1 MATKEQIES
10 LIKLVTEIANQPGN
24 EWVRRSLNEKFN
36 NPTTIETSNGG
47 SSLIVD
53 IKKDTNKVIELLEI
67 SPECSIDYSFIPHKL
82 LRTRLE
88 LDNLRMENVRYDLK
102 EKDHIKRLFDFSVNA
117 FYQIENLLNY
127 YYFEKYQKIEDLL
140 YHFESIEG
148 THFKRTDNHRNI
160 NDISIATK
168 IFTFNRTFYNSK
180 NGSQG
185 FNIDSLRLIRNEGL
199 HRCTRIS
206 KIENENPRLHKFI
219 AEATFD
225 SIQSIVKNLAEK
237 VNQLLTS
244 K

>member
-24 EWVRRSLNEKFN
+24 EWVTKSLSESLQIRNH
-36 NPTTIETSNGG
+36 PPAYGG
-47 SSLIVD
+47 TSLIND

-67 SPECSIDYSFIPHKL
+67 SPDCSIDYSFINHKL

-102 EKDHIKRLFDFSVNA
+102 EKDHMKRLYDFSVNA

-127 YYFEKYQKIEDLL
+127 YYFEKFPKIEDLL
-140 YHFESIEG
+140 SHLESIEG
-148 THFKRTDNHRNI
+148 THFKRTTTHNNI
-160 NDISIATK
+160 SDITNATK
-168 IFTFNRTFYNSK
+168 IFSFNRTIYKSN

-185 FNIDSLRLIRNEGL
+185 FNMDSLRLIRNEGL

-219 AEATFD
+219 AEASFD

-237 VNQLLTS
+237 VNQLLNT